1 MYVYTHGEKAK
12 NSSLVVNTSI
22 VINITLSLL
31 FSQLKSKIKDKVFR
45 GGGGGQDA
53 NLLKVIFVLYITN
66 LLYNL
71 QVTHEITS
79 KRI

>member
-1 MYVYTHGEKAK
+1 MHVYTHGEKAK

-22 VINITLSLL
+22 IITITLSLL
-31 FSQLKSKIKDKVFR
+31 FSQLKTKIKDKVL

-53 NLLKVIFVLYITN
+53 NLLNVIFILYKTN

-71 QVTHEITS
+71 QVAHEISS
-79 KRI
+79 KSI

>member
-45 GGGGGQDA
+45 GGGGGA
-53 NLLKVIFVLYITN
+53 GC
-66 LLYNL
+66 
-71 QVTHEITS
+71 
-79 KRI
+79 

>member
-45 GGGGGQDA
+45 GGGGAGC
-53 NLLKVIFVLYITN
+53 
-66 LLYNL
+66 
-71 QVTHEITS
+71 
-79 KRI
+79 